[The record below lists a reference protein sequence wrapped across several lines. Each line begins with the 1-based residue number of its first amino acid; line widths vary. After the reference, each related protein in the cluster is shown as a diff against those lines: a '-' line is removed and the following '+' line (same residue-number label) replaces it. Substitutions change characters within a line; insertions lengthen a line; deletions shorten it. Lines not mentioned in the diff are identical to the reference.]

1 MIKGILFIIAAV
13 ISTHP
18 AGNPGARLLTVE
30 ESVGQGPRSVYPER
44 VSLW

>member
-18 AGNPGARLLTVE
+18 AGNEGTEKVLGY
-30 ESVGQGPRSVYPER
+30 SVIIQ
-44 VSLW
+44 